1 MNGYI
6 VTIIIAFIFGPIL
19 ALPVM
24 FFGLFNI
31 MDFALYSFPIF
42 FFCIMGYRQDKRVK
56 DAFKGLIPGLIVS
69 LILTTFVLFV
79 KDQSDCTNKYD
90 SGSLSAAVC
99 ERLEGPGFREGANKQ
114 VISSQADSLIKIS
127 RIWADFFPANTSNQ
141 PI

>member
-1 MNGYI
+1 MALVNLCCPCIIAVFSLTQVTHLIKESFMNGYI

-24 FFGLFNI
+24 FLGLFNI

-42 FFCIMGYRQDKRVK
+42 FFCIMGYRQDKKVK

-99 ERLEGPGFREGANKQ
+99 ERLEGPGFR
-114 VISSQADSLIKIS
+114 
-127 RIWADFFPANTSNQ
+127 
-141 PI
+141 

>member
-24 FFGLFNI
+24 FLGLFNI

-42 FFCIMGYRQDKRVK
+42 FFCIMGYRQDKKVK

-69 LILTTFVLFV
+69 LIMTTLVLFV

-90 SGSLSAAVC
+90 TGSLSAAVC
-99 ERLEGPGFREGANKQ
+99 ERLKGPGFR
-114 VISSQADSLIKIS
+114 
-127 RIWADFFPANTSNQ
+127 
-141 PI
+141 

>member
-42 FFCIMGYRQDKRVK
+42 FFCIMGYRSCCRGKNGR
-56 DAFKGLIPGLIVS
+56 L
-69 LILTTFVLFV
+69 
-79 KDQSDCTNKYD
+79 
-90 SGSLSAAVC
+90 SGSPFAGRWDIPLMDIKACNSW
-99 ERLEGPGFREGANKQ
+99 R
-114 VISSQADSLIKIS
+114 SS
-127 RIWADFFPANTSNQ
+127 
-141 PI
+141 

>member
-24 FFGLFNI
+24 FLGLFNI

-42 FFCIMGYRQDKRVK
+42 FFCIMGYRQDKKVK

-69 LILTTFVLFV
+69 LIMTTLVL
-79 KDQSDCTNKYD
+79 
-90 SGSLSAAVC
+90 
-99 ERLEGPGFREGANKQ
+99 
-114 VISSQADSLIKIS
+114 
-127 RIWADFFPANTSNQ
+127 
-141 PI
+141 

>member
-42 FFCIMGYRQDKRVK
+42 FLYYGDRQDKRVK

-99 ERLEGPGFREGANKQ
+99 ERLEGPGFR
-114 VISSQADSLIKIS
+114 
-127 RIWADFFPANTSNQ
+127 
-141 PI
+141 

>member
-1 MNGYI
+1 MALVNLCCPCIIAVFSLTQVTHLIKESFMNGYI

-42 FFCIMGYRQDKRVK
+42 FFCIMGYRQDKKVK

-99 ERLEGPGFREGANKQ
+99 ERLEGPGFR
-114 VISSQADSLIKIS
+114 
-127 RIWADFFPANTSNQ
+127 
-141 PI
+141 

>member
-127 RIWADFFPANTSNQ
+127 RIWADFFPANTSN
-141 PI
+141 

>member
-56 DAFKGLIPGLIVS
+56 DAFKGLLRKFAVAPSVPR
-69 LILTTFVLFV
+69 LF
-79 KDQSDCTNKYD
+79 
-90 SGSLSAAVC
+90 
-99 ERLEGPGFREGANKQ
+99 
-114 VISSQADSLIKIS
+114 
-127 RIWADFFPANTSNQ
+127 WPACL
-141 PI
+141 PEHR

>member
-79 KDQSDCTNKYD
+79 KDQSACTNKYD

-99 ERLEGPGFREGANKQ
+99 ERLEGPGFR
-114 VISSQADSLIKIS
+114 
-127 RIWADFFPANTSNQ
+127 
-141 PI
+141 

>member
-69 LILTTFVLFV
+69 LILTTVVLFV
-79 KDQSDCTNKYD
+79 KDENDCSNKYE
-90 SGSLSAAVC
+90 SGDLPAAVC
-99 ERLEGPGFREGANKQ
+99 DTLKGPGFR
-114 VISSQADSLIKIS
+114 
-127 RIWADFFPANTSNQ
+127 
-141 PI
+141 

>member
-19 ALPVM
+19 ALPILIV
-24 FFGLFNI
+24 GLFNI

-42 FFCIMGYRQDKRVK
+42 FFCIMGYRQDKKVK

-99 ERLEGPGFREGANKQ
+99 ERLEGRDLDNGSLNGGAARHGTLQSYCTKTNNM
-114 VISSQADSLIKIS
+114 VN
-127 RIWADFFPANTSNQ
+127 F
-141 PI
+141 